1 MPASEKLSR
10 SPFTDKAAGELRLR
24 LRSGLETSRRQE
36 QEGSSRYT
44 NLLTALG
51 QLEEAQINTIHGFCA
66 DLLRERPVEAMLD
79 PQFASINESQAKLLQ
94 REAFKLWLQR
104 ILTDPPEGVRRY
116 LRRDIKRGPADSL
129 YEAASKLAL
138 WRDYPAPWRQ
148 PEFERL
154 TVIDWF
160 VEQLQQFAQLTGAC
174 SDAADRLYLSTLPAR
189 RFADQLTAS
198 EAVAARDY
206 DSLEAQFVV
215 LYRDR
220 QFREPQKGRTK
231 KYGETVYRAE
241 VLKSHESSD
250 AQLWTS
256 SVRQT
261 QTWQRCFTRSYRRC
275 LRFTKNRS
283 CASGGLIS

>member
-1 MPASEKLSR
+1 MQKDTAHIGEVVAVT
-10 SPFTDKAAGELRLR
+10 FTDKAAGELRLR

-51 QLEEAQINTIHGFCA
+51 QLEEAQINTIIHGFCA

-79 PQFASINESQAKLLQ
+79 PQFASINESHAKLLQ

-104 ILTDPPEGVRRY
+104 ILTDPPERRAQY
-116 LRRDIKRGPADSL
+116 PRRDIKRGPADSL

-138 WRDYPAPWRQ
+138 WRDYPAPWRR

-154 TVIDWF
+154 TVIDSL

-220 QFREPQKGRTK
+220 QFREPQKGLTK
-231 KYGETVYRAE
+231 QYGETVSSSRSAE
-241 VLKSHESSD
+241 V
-250 AQLWTS
+250 A
-256 SVRQT
+256 
-261 QTWQRCFTRSYRRC
+261 
-275 LRFTKNRS
+275 
-283 CASGGLIS
+283 